1 MKKLTLIMVMFLA
14 ACTKIDLPAPQVIDL
29 GVQSQSTSIKSITQL
44 GNVVTAEFETTPGAK
59 YSVQIVPFGSE
70 EPARK
75 DGFTA
80 DNTTTKKVYDLSSLK
95 RMDYDLIFIDISGK
109 EVKYGSNPSLLY
121 TIPNRKNS
129 F

>member
-1 MKKLTLIMVMFLA
+1 MRKLTLIMVMFLA

-29 GVQSQSTSIKSITQL
+29 GVQSQTTSIKSIIQT
-44 GNVVTAEFETTPGAK
+44 GNIVVAEFETTPGAK

-70 EPARK
+70 EPTKK

-80 DNTTTKKVYDLSSLK
+80 DNVLTKKTYDLSSLK

-109 EVKYGSNPSLLY
+109 ETKYPL
-121 TIPNRKNS
+121 IIK
-129 F
+129 